1 MTTHVHL
8 ERQLRAGLARL
19 MAEETV
25 PAGRMAQIRWIEAL
39 LTIET
44 LAALLAIIDAERAKT
59 PTEAQLFALL
69 PGVWYMDP
77 PDGGAPELLT
87 MLQRMADDAAKWR
100 AWVRQNPPPV
110 PMPPPLSFV
119 GAPPFPG
126 NPAAQ
131 PVPLVFTGPGAPVYE
146 NPASKREPQR
156 GMPGYNN
163 GSKRED
169 Y

>member
-1 MTTHVHL
+1 MTTPTHL

-19 MAEETV
+19 MAAETH
-25 PAGRMAQIRWIEAL
+25 PAARMAQIRWIEAL

-44 LAALLAIIDAERAKT
+44 LAALLAIIDAQT
-59 PTEAQLFALL
+59 PTEEALSALL
-69 PGVWYMDP
+69 PGAWYMDP
-77 PDGGAPELLT
+77 PDGGDTPLMT
-87 MLQRMADDAAKWR
+87 QLQRMADDAAKWR

-110 PMPPPLSFV
+110 PMPPPLSFA
-119 GAPPFPG
+119 GASPFPG

>member
-1 MTTHVHL
+1 MTSPAHL
-8 ERQLRAGLARL
+8 ERQLRAGLAGL

-77 PDGGAPELLT
+77 PDGGDTPLMT
-87 MLQRMADDAAKWR
+87 QLQRMADDAAKWR

-110 PMPPPLSFV
+110 PMPPPLSFA
-119 GAPPFPG
+119 GASPFPG
-126 NPAAQ
+126 NPCPSCSPVQAPRSTKTPHPSASRNAAC
-131 PVPLVFTGPGAPVYE
+131 LDTTMAPNE
-146 NPASKREPQR
+146 RITKS
-156 GMPGYNN
+156 
-163 GSKRED
+163 
-169 Y
+169 

>member
-1 MTTHVHL
+1 MTTPVHL

-19 MAEETV
+19 MAAETH
-25 PAGRMAQIRWIEAL
+25 PAARMAQIRWIEAL

-69 PGVWYMDP
+69 PGVWYRDL
-77 PDGGAPELLT
+77 PDGGAPDLLT

-100 AWVRQNPPPV
+100 G
-110 PMPPPLSFV
+110 MP
-119 GAPPFPG
+119 GATG
-126 NPAAQ
+126 AAA
-131 PVPLVFTGPGAPVYE
+131 PAPVYE
-146 NPASKREPQR
+146 NPASKREIQP
-156 GMPGYNN
+156 GMPGYND
-163 GSKRED
+163 GSKREE